1 MTNAIVRARD
11 HELVA
16 GSILTDFGKFLRLHT
31 ADGDASPL
39 TLHSYHANA
48 AQFVEWCGGRGINP
62 ATATEDDLL
71 AYRRALA
78 NVALA
83 LVNVAS
89 VLAMSSGESSL
100 TV

>member
-11 HELVA
+11 HELVV

-48 AQFVEWCGGRGINP
+48 AQFVEWCGGRGIDP
-62 ATATEDDLL
+62 ATASEDDLL
-71 AYRRALA
+71 AYRRAL
-78 NVALA
+78 VAEYKPG
-83 LVNVAS
+83 S
-89 VLAMSSGESSL
+89 VSSARREDSGTLWVE
-100 TV
+100 